1 MTSDKIWFIITTE
14 NTKEVFI
21 LNREIYK
28 NLMKIDFHEVESYI
42 INSIRDEYQQ
52 DPELL
57 SYIVALPVLSL
68 ILKETQ
74 NFETLVK
81 YIDNNFEEG
90 MVHFF
95 LKKTAEKFF
104 SLIEELAEKYSKD
117 ILKATALFSEPRLF
131 SDISQIST
139 PIGIS
144 KLTIKL
150 LDLKEDDIILDL
162 GSGVNSFLTATAL
175 RGKGKYLYGVEINRH
190 NVIIANMRKYLLEQP
205 INFIQGNFV
214 SQDYSYLKANKVF
227 SNFPLGLRLRDLKD
241 LMNKNNRLEMFFKKA
256 RKTVSGDWI
265 YSMAAYLNMN
275 KPGKTI
281 VLMSGAG
288 TWNKPDEEIRQKLLE
303 NGIIEGVILLPPNL
317 MTSTAIQL
325 SMIILSQDNKKV
337 RMVDASKIY
346 TEGRRINTLEDK
358 DIEKI
363 IEAYN
368 NDTDISIEISAE
380 ELAKQDYILNPQR
393 YIGFGNEI
401 EEGIPLGDVIRSIN
415 RGAMI
420 NSKELDDMSSKEK
433 TNCYYLRLQ
442 NINDGII
449 DSELPC
455 LVYIDE
461 KYLKYCIKDKNLI
474 ISKLFPYKIAMAR
487 VRDDEY
493 ILASGNLYFIELDE
507 TKVNP
512 VFVEA
517 FLQSE
522 AGLSQLNRLSKGT
535 VMKSISIQDLKNIRI
550 PDLPREQQDKIAEE
564 YSNLN
569 DLLIVLKEQIDLSL
583 DKKARLFEG
592 MI

>member
-433 TNCYYLRLQ
+433 Q
-442 NINDGII
+442 IVII
-449 DSELPC
+449 LG
-455 LVYIDE
+455 
-461 KYLKYCIKDKNLI
+461 
-474 ISKLFPYKIAMAR
+474 SK
-487 VRDDEY
+487 
-493 ILASGNLYFIELDE
+493 ILMTE
-507 TKVNP
+507 
-512 VFVEA
+512 
-517 FLQSE
+517 
-522 AGLSQLNRLSKGT
+522 
-535 VMKSISIQDLKNIRI
+535 
-550 PDLPREQQDKIAEE
+550 
-564 YSNLN
+564 
-569 DLLIVLKEQIDLSL
+569 LLIQNSL
-583 DKKARLFEG
+583 V
-592 MI
+592 